1 MANFDLSAVVALRM
15 HRPEPEPEAAEDEAE
30 QEADVETLYFGDI
43 IAMEAREYV
52 QRPHDSYAE
61 RVRKREFSKYM
72 VNIKSYWTVSASLSW
87 LKQLKSFDS
96 VHALQFN
103 TLVLNV
109 SSFSVNAFLC

>member
-1 MANFDLSAVVALRM
+1 M

-72 VNIKSYWTVSASLSW
+72 VNIKSYWTVSACGLNDGTATTLRIRYLSMN
-87 LKQLKSFDS
+87 KPT
-96 VHALQFN
+96 AL
-103 TLVLNV
+103 L
-109 SSFSVNAFLC
+109 